1 VSLEGR
7 SPRHPAGPGPPSAAA
22 GRRAAAGFGAMVKRE
37 CFSPN
42 KADMSWLLN
51 GGEENAA
58 QPDPAANERSV
69 KARPSDAGM
78 CARDDW
84 LRDAPMLYNLAV
96 NAGIAASAMGPL
108 STNNSLLPSSAAPS
122 SAAAQAPK
130 PWGMEDGVHQAR
142 ACSTSSAMR
151 AAEQI
156 SSSRMSDS
164 FETSA
169 ESDVSGG
176 EQRRKSW
183 SVSLDEELAIEIY
196 ACRPRNAG
204 SKYGSMA
211 EAVRL
216 GEKHGVSPKT
226 IRDIW
231 NHKSWV
237 RVTRAYWT
245 QAEALAYVPRRHRP
259 SSPREAARGGSPKRR
274 GRGQGKAG

>member
-1 VSLEGR
+1 M
-7 SPRHPAGPGPPSAAA
+7 GPVGS
-22 GRRAAAGFGAMVKRE
+22 GAMVKRE
-37 CFSPN
+37 SFSPN

-58 QPDPAANERSV
+58 QPDPATSERCV
-69 KARPSDAGM
+69 KARKLEDPGDAGVR
-78 CARDDW
+78 ARDDW
-84 LRDAPMLYNLAV
+84 LREAPMLYNLAV

-108 STNNSLLPSSAAPS
+108 STNNLLPSSAAPS
-122 SAAAQAPK
+122 SAAAPAPESRAMEH
-130 PWGMEDGVHQAR
+130 GMHHQAR
-142 ACSTSSAMR
+142 ASTSGAMR
-151 AAEQI
+151 AAEQM
-156 SSSRMSDS
+156 SFSGMSDS

-231 NHKSWV
+231 NRKSWV

-259 SSPREAARGGSPKRR
+259 SSPREGARAGSPKRR